1 MSEEEIRLMR
11 KIVLLVSC
19 AFAPSLSAAD
29 SAALTFA
36 DIVQRAAADPAVLVR
51 AAGLAR
57 LQGELAATGR
67 FTRDGPTLETELGP
81 RRMDDGVR
89 KLEASARVEIPI
101 FSGRHARDQADS
113 QLRSASPD
121 IQAADTVE
129 SRLRLRAAYLDAW
142 FEQERLAVLDDQLEA
157 SEQVLASVRKRVEEG
172 AEAPYEVALVEG
184 EVLRS
189 RSGSDG
195 ARAGLG
201 DAWSALRVLA
211 DLPAQ
216 PQVLASPGM
225 PDLNIPGDAESRF
238 AAGLL
243 RRAAGHRES
252 FEAAFLELEQARR
265 RSRWSVAT
273 TVAKEADESF
283 ATVGAAYRF
292 PRRGE
297 SAAVDRERAAAAAAI
312 DRGAEVET
320 ALLTTR
326 FETVIERL
334 KRFGSITPPD
344 AFDDALR
351 AVALRMELGKERPS
365 IALPVRRQ
373 LLEARGAAL
382 QRVRDAH
389 LLIAEIGALVT
400 GDAP

>member
-1 MSEEEIRLMR
+1 MRRL
-11 KIVLLVSC
+11 VLLVSL
-19 AFAPSLSAAD
+19 AFVPSLSSAD
-29 SAALTFA
+29 SAALRFA
-36 DIVQRAAADPAVLVR
+36 DIVERAAADPEVLAR
-51 AAGLAR
+51 ATGLAR

-67 FTRDGPTLETELGP
+67 FTREGPTLEAELGP

-89 KLEASARVEIPI
+89 KLEALARVEVPI
-101 FSGRHARDQADS
+101 FSGTHARDQADS
-113 QLRSASPD
+113 QLRSALPD
-121 IQAADTVE
+121 ILAADAVE
-129 SRLRLRAAYLDAW
+129 SRLRLRDAYLNAW
-142 FEQERLAVLDDQLEA
+142 FEQERLAVMENQLEA

-172 AEAPYEVALVEG
+172 AEAPYEAALVEG
-184 EVLRS
+184 EVLRA
-189 RSGSDG
+189 RSESDG

-201 DAWSALRVLA
+201 DAWTALRSLA
-211 DLPAQ
+211 DLPAE

-225 PDLNIPGDAESRF
+225 PDLNIPGDADYRF
-238 AAGLL
+238 AAGSL

-265 RSRWSVAT
+265 RSRWSVAA

-297 SAAVDRERAAAAAAI
+297 SAAVDRERAAIVAAI

-320 ALLTTR
+320 ARLTTR
-326 FETVIERL
+326 FETTIERL
-334 KRFGSITPPD
+334 KRFGAITPPD

-351 AVALRMELGKERPS
+351 AVALRMELGKDRPS
-365 IALPVRRQ
+365 VALPVRRQ
-373 LLEARGAAL
+373 LLEARWAAL

-389 LLIAEIGALVT
+389 RLIAEIGALVA
-400 GDAP
+400 GEAP